1 MENVMKANDMYA
13 AETKKILAKNNIRM
27 YNLIGSPGAGKT
39 SVLENLLPLLE
50 KNNLKTAVIE
60 GDCTTTRDAERIA
73 AVSVPVVQIN
83 TGSACHLDANLIYKA
98 LDDLDL
104 SQIDILFVENVG
116 NMICPVGFNIG
127 EDSKVAVISTA
138 EGDDKPLKY
147 PVLFKESDFVILTKT
162 DLVPYTN
169 FDMDFFK
176 NSLSEIKTNYEMYAV
191 SNTSNENFGDLVNK
205 FTN

>member
-1 MENVMKANDMYA
+1 MKANDMYA